1 MMWRS
6 ARFLSMRKRTYMRS
20 WLLVG
25 SAGLESSH
33 HQDVFPATHAVLYQA
48 SI

>member
-6 ARFLSMRKRTYMRS
+6 ARFLSMRKRTYMCS

-33 HQDVFPATHAVLYQA
+33 HQDVFPATHAVHSHA
-48 SI
+48 NI